1 MAKSEYKIDILCSKC
16 RSVIIE
22 DVPVSQNLALLVR
35 SCKKCLETAY
45 NRGYLF
51 GRDQMIKAG
60 WRDAEEMK
68 RREEENSV
76 KD

>member
-16 RSVIIE
+16 R
-22 DVPVSQNLALLVR
+22 LVR